1 MTAICNVTNFQ
12 RSADAMSKIVQ
23 RLDPLGAAASICELR
38 DRAVSAVATGQARAA
53 LAAVD
58 ALLAAVDDW
67 FDQRAGWCG
76 IDEGWSG
83 ALEVALAE
91 VKEDRKQ
98 ICWGATVGDAMARMP
113 AANDPL
119 GFDRA

>member
-12 RSADAMSKIVQ
+12 RSADALSKIVQ

-38 DRAVSAVATGQARAA
+38 DRAVVAVATGHARAA

-67 FDQRAGWCG
+67 FDLRAAGCG
-76 IDEGWSG
+76 IDVGLSG

-91 VKEDRKQ
+91 VGEDRKQ
-98 ICWGATVGDAMARMP
+98 ICWWATVGGEMARMP

-119 GFDRA
+119 GGDCA